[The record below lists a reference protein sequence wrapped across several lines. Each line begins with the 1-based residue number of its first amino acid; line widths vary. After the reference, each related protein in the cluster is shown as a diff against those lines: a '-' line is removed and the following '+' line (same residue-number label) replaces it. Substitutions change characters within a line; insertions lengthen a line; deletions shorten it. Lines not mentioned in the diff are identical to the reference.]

1 MKFPDSQ
8 VTILYVYITFE
19 NTETGFLKA
28 DLN

>member
-1 MKFPDSQ
+1 MNFPDSQ
-8 VTILYVYITFE
+8 VTILYVYITFK